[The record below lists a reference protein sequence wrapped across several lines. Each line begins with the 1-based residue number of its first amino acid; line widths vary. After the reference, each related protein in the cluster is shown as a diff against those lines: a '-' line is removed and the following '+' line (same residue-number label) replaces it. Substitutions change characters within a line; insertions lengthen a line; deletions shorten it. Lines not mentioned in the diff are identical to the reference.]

1 MLKISPINNINN
13 VPLGKHIIP
22 RYLYHLTSKDAYES
36 MLKDGAVKI
45 TEKEFAPGVFMF
57 DLMNFFK
64 HWNSVKF
71 CKSGNVKL
79 QLLEK
84 INNKSDDIVILR
96 LSTQNID
103 KSKLKVRTQEDLF
116 KVTHFVKEN
125 LKEKN
130 INYENIEDLGKYC
143 RNFLKNSY
151 KYLSGVSASKA
162 PLLKQNKKSIEY
174 VYPEEISIDKFE
186 KIGEANI
193 KELKKINEYSKNPLK
208 VLFSKLLKDNPEGKS
223 VFLIKEA

>member
-1 MLKISPINNINN
+1 MLKISPINNINY
-13 VPLGKHIIP
+13 VSVGKHIIP

-45 TEKEFAPGVFMF
+45 TKKEFAPGVFMF

-71 CKSGNVKL
+71 CKNRNVKL

-84 INNKSDDIVILR
+84 INNKSDYIVILR

-116 KVTHFVKEN
+116 KMTHLVKEN

-130 INYENIEDLGKYC
+130 INYENIEDLDKYC
-143 RNFLKNSY
+143 KNFLKSSY

-193 KELKKINEYSKNPLK
+193 KDLKKINEYSKNPLK
-208 VLFSKLLKDNPEGKS
+208 LMFSKLLKGNPEEKS
-223 VFLIKEA
+223 VFLIKE

>member
-1 MLKISPINNINN
+1 MLKISPINNINY
-13 VPLGKHIIP
+13 VSVGKHIIP

-45 TEKEFAPGVFMF
+45 TKKEFAPGVFMF

-71 CKSGNVKL
+71 CKNRNVKL

-84 INNKSDDIVILR
+84 INNKSDYIVILR

-116 KVTHFVKEN
+116 KMTHLVKEN

-130 INYENIEDLGKYC
+130 IN
-143 RNFLKNSY
+143 
-151 KYLSGVSASKA
+151 
-162 PLLKQNKKSIEY
+162 
-174 VYPEEISIDKFE
+174 
-186 KIGEANI
+186 
-193 KELKKINEYSKNPLK
+193 
-208 VLFSKLLKDNPEGKS
+208 
-223 VFLIKEA
+223 